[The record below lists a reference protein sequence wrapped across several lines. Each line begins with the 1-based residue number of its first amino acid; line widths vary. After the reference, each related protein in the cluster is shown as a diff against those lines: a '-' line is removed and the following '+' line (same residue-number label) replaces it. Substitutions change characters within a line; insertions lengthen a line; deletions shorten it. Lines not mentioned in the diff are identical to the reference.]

1 MKVSDVM
8 RSALELGAC
17 NQSGKATDWKSLCWL
32 FFTPQGR
39 EFCENNNFPS
49 IEIFRNMKP
58 NVEKYGVYVD
68 AGDIQL
74 KNNVNLGIIG
84 DTDAML
90 EYDDNTV
97 VHKIILMHGAKAT
110 IKASNYA
117 VINLTNVNNCQVTI
131 INDGTAKVLC

>member
-68 AGDIQL
+68 AGYIQL
-74 KNNVNLGIIG
+74 KNNVNIGIIG

-131 INDGTAKVLC
+131 INDGTARVLC

>member
-131 INDGTAKVLC
+131 INDGTARVLC

>member
-74 KNNVNLGIIG
+74 KNNVNIGIIG

-97 VHKIILMHGAKAT
+97 VYKIILMHGAKST

>member
-1 MKVSDVM
+1 
-8 RSALELGAC
+8 
-17 NQSGKATDWKSLCWL
+17 
-32 FFTPQGR
+32 
-39 EFCENNNFPS
+39 
-49 IEIFRNMKP
+49 MKP

-74 KNNVNLGIIG
+74 KNNVNIGIIG

-110 IKASNYA
+110 IKASNYS

>member
-8 RSALELGAC
+8 KSALELGAC
-17 NQSGKATDWKSLCWL
+17 GQSGKATDWKSLCWL

-49 IEIFRNMKP
+49 IEIFRDMKP

-68 AGDIQL
+68 AGEISL
-74 KNNVNLGIIG
+74 KNNVNVGIIG
-84 DTDAML
+84 DTEAVL

-110 IKASNYA
+110 IKASNYS

-131 INDGTAKVLC
+131 VNDGTAKVLC